1 MTPLMPDVIVNG
13 ETIPSAAIAAEAQNH
28 NAPQDKPGWAW
39 KAAARAMA
47 IRALLLQE
55 GQRLGLEAEA
65 REVAPGKLETGDEA
79 MVRAV
84 LETLIE
90 PEQVSEAHCRAFY
103 DRAPESFRAPSL
115 FQPAH
120 ILFAAR
126 PEDAAA
132 RKTAMQNAQK
142 ALRDVLKDPKAF
154 AGIAKAQSDCPS
166 KENGGMLGQI
176 GSGDTVP
183 EFEAVLETLEA
194 GQIHPEPVETRF
206 GVHII
211 RMDEKAEGAVLPF
224 EAVAPQIREKLEQV
238 AWAKAAQRLTRDLV
252 EKAEI
257 SGVDFA
263 VGDKAA

>member
-1 MTPLMPDVIVNG
+1 MTPLMPDVTVNG

-55 GQRLGLEAEA
+55 GKRLGLEAEA
-65 REVAPGKLETGDEA
+65 QEIAPGKLETDDEA
-79 MVRAV
+79 MVRSV
-84 LETLIE
+84 LEALIE
-90 PEQVSEAHCRAFY
+90 PAQVTEAHCRAFY

-126 PEDAAA
+126 PEDAEA
-132 RKTAMQNAQK
+132 RAVALQNAQK
-142 ALRDVLKDPKAF
+142 ALEEVTRNPKSF
-154 AGIAKAQSDCPS
+154 AKVAKAQSDCPS
-166 KENGGMLGQI
+166 KDNGGMLGQI

-183 EFEAVLETLEA
+183 EFEAVLDILAA
-194 GQIHPEPVETRF
+194 GEIHPEPVETRF

-211 RMDEKAEGAVLPF
+211 RMDEKAEGAILPF
-224 EAVAPQIREKLEQV
+224 EAVEPQIREKLEQV
-238 AWAKAAQRLTRDLV
+238 AWAKAAQKLTRDLV
-252 EKAEI
+252 ENAEI
-257 SGVDFA
+257 SGIDFA
-263 VGDKAA
+263 TGNKAA